1 MPRAKS
7 ITVSIREATATAGAD
22 VRVDREKGIIYGVK
36 VVGRESPNRHG
47 LDIEGTIYTPDALQR
62 AIPMYEGA
70 NVNLNHP
77 SRKDPTS
84 DYPVESGIG
93 QLRNCR
99 LIDGELYADLHLLTK
114 HPFADQLFEAAERMP
129 TMFGLSHNSKG
140 VGEIVNKKFVVREIP
155 YVRCVDLVRDP
166 GSVHG
171 LFESRETEIFESAFD
186 DLVDKLMKEGHS
198 KESATKIAAYIGRN
212 KIGASAM
219 AKKAAAAR
227 TKESKRTLCEAM
239 IEDLKIKE
247 KDALAILES
256 VGISAK
262 CMEDDDGETPDEPTA
277 KDHIGEAVRAV
288 FHDDSLEDADKL
300 KKIRKLVSAAADV
313 EEDDGEGDG
322 EGGEP
327 AKKKKEDEPPMDT
340 ETKESLSPE
349 EIQEF
354 RTMKAENVRMKKE
367 RTVLALCE
375 SAQFKPGP
383 RALQALML
391 LESEKEIKE
400 AVQEFKA
407 QARPASG
414 PRTGQHVT
422 TLESREMP
430 AKSEDFAKALLR

>member
-1 MPRAKS
+1 MPRPKQ

-129 TMFGLSHNSKG
+129 SMFGLSHNSKG
-140 VGEIVNKKFVVREIP
+140 VGDIVNKKFVVREIP
-155 YVRCVDLVRDP
+155 YVRSVDLVRDP

-171 LFESRETEIFESAFD
+171 LFESLEPENFEPATGN
-186 DLVDKLMKEGHS
+186 LLEALLTQGHS
-198 KESATKIAAYIGRN
+198 PESATKIAGYLAR
-212 KIGASAM
+212 KKPGAATM
-219 AKKAAAAR
+219 AKKAAAK
-227 TKESKRTLCEAM
+227 TQESKRTLCEAM
-239 IEDLKIKE
+239 IADLKIDR
-247 KDALAILES
+247 KDALSILES

-262 CMEDDDGETPDEPTA
+262 CMEDESPETDEPTA

-288 FHDDSLEDADKL
+288 FHDDSLEDAEKL

-322 EGGEP
+322 EGKEKP
-327 AKKKKEDEPPMDT
+327 KKKEEEKPMDT
-340 ETKESLSPE
+340 ETKESLSPD

-354 RTMKAENVRMKKE
+354 RTMKAENARLKKE
-367 RTVLALCE
+367 RQIVGLCE
-375 SAQFKPGP
+375 AAEYRPGP
-383 RALQALML
+383 AAMKALML

-400 AVQEFKA
+400 TIKELKA
-407 QARPASG
+407 GQPKRSAIG
-414 PRTGQHVT
+414 PRTGQNVNA
-422 TLESREMP
+422 LESREMP
-430 AKSEDFAKALLR
+430 EKSEDFAKALLR